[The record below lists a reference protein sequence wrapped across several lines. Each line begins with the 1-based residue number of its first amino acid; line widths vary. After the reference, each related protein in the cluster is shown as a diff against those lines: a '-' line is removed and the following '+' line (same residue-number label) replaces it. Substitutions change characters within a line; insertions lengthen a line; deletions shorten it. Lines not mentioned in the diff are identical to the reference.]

1 MNFEFLDALLLG
13 LNAAWQAPQLG
24 LLLAGCLIGLMV
36 GALPG
41 LGPASAMALLLP
53 FTVHVSTL
61 GALMLMAAIY
71 YGAQYSGAATA
82 IWTNVPGESSAAMTC
97 NDGHPMALAGRG
109 QQAQW
114 LALAASFVAGSLGVT
129 LLALAS
135 PLLVVWSYHFG
146 PVEYVALLAVG
157 LLGAAVLASGGMVRA
172 LAMVL
177 LGMLLGLS
185 GTDTHTGGTRFVGD
199 WPQWREG
206 FGFGSL
212 ALGLLAVAPLIT
224 HLHQPVAD
232 PVAAPATEGTAWPSR
247 ADWRAVLP
255 ALWRGSALGLMLGV
269 FPGGGALLSSWVAYA
284 LERTVSSGAQPP
296 MGQGQPRGVVAPEAA
311 SSAGAQ
317 TAFLPTLALGLPAN
331 AVMAVV
337 LGVLVQHHI
346 EPGPQLMG
354 VHPELFWGLVVS
366 MVLGNLLLLGLSV
379 PLLRAWRP
387 LLQLPYKHG
396 LPAVLLLVGMVLYAR
411 EQGAWA
417 VWTVA
422 GFGLLG
428 HLLHR
433 LRCEPSL
440 LVLGFVLGPW
450 IESHLRRALLLSR
463 GDWSVFVTRPVS
475 ALLLGVAVL
484 LLLVVLLPRRR

>member
-1 MNFEFLDALLLG
+1 MNFELFDAWGLG
-13 LNAAWQAPQLG
+13 LQAAWQAPHLV
-24 LLLAGCLIGLMV
+24 LLLAGCVIGLVV

-53 FTVHVSTL
+53 FTVFVSPL
-61 GALMLMAAIY
+61 GAMVLMAAVY

-97 NDGHPMALAGRG
+97 SDGHPMALAGRG
-109 QQAQW
+109 RQAQW
-114 LALAASFVAGSLGVT
+114 LALGASFVAGCLGVL

-146 PVEYVALLAVG
+146 PVEYVALLVVG

-185 GTDTHTGGTRFVGD
+185 GTDSHSGQTRLLGD

-206 FGFGSL
+206 FGFGPL
-212 ALGLLAVAPLIT
+212 ALGLLAVAPLIS
-224 HLHQPVAD
+224 HLHQTVAEPVA
-232 PVAAPATEGTAWPSR
+232 PTVAEGPPLPSR

-255 ALWRGSALGLMLGV
+255 ALLRGSGLGLVLGV

-284 LERTVSSGAQPP
+284 LERQVSAAAVPP

-331 AVMAVV
+331 AVMAVM

-354 VHPELFWGLVVS
+354 VHPELFWGLLAS
-366 MVLGNLLLLGLSV
+366 MALGNLLLLLMSV
-379 PLLRAWRP
+379 PLIGSWRWLLR
-387 LLQLPYKHG
+387 LPYKHL
-396 LPAVLLLVGMVLYAR
+396 LPAVLLFAGVLLYTR

-428 HLLHR
+428 HLLQR

-450 IESHLRRALLLSR
+450 IEAHLRRALLLAR
-463 GDWSVFVTRPVS
+463 GDWSVFLTRPLS
-475 ALLLGVAVL
+475 AVLLGVALL
-484 LLLVVLLPRRR
+484 LLLVVVLPRRR

>member
-1 MNFEFLDALLLG
+1 MNFEFLDAWLLG
-13 LNAAWQAPQLG
+13 LHAVWQAPHLG
-24 LLLAGCLIGLMV
+24 LLLVGCLVGLIV

-53 FTVHVSTL
+53 FTIHVSPL
-61 GALMLMAAIY
+61 GALALMAAIY

-97 NDGHPMALAGRG
+97 ADGHPMARAGRG
-109 QQAQW
+109 RQAQW
-114 LALAASFVAGSLGVT
+114 LALGASFVAGTLGA
-129 LLALAS
+129 LWLALAS

-146 PVEYVALLAVG
+146 PVEYVALLLVG

-185 GTDTHTGGTRFVGD
+185 GTDGHTGTTRFVGD

-206 FGFGSL
+206 LGFGAL

-224 HLHQPVAD
+224 HLHQSVPD
-232 PVAAPATEGTAWPSR
+232 PMPATPNEGKAWPSR

-255 ALWRGSALGLMLGV
+255 ALWRGSALGVMLGM

-284 LERTVSSGAQPP
+284 LERRVSATALPP

-317 TAFLPTLALGLPAN
+317 SAFLPTLALGLPAN

-337 LGVLVQHHI
+337 LGVLAQHRI

-354 VHPELFWGLVVS
+354 VHPELFWGLIVS
-366 MVLGNLLLLGLSV
+366 MLLGNLLLLLLSV

-387 LLQLPYKHG
+387 LLSLPHQH
-396 LPAVLLLVGMVLYAR
+396 LVPAVLLLAGLVLYTR

-417 VWTVA
+417 IWTVA
-422 GFGLLG
+422 AFGLLG
-428 HLLHR
+428 HVLHR

-450 IESHLRRALLLSR
+450 IESHLRRALLLAR
-463 GDWSVFVTRPVS
+463 GDWSVFVTRPIS
-475 ALLLGVAVL
+475 ATLLAVAVL